1 MAENTDSLTGGWVGS
16 VRLPAFEGPLDLLLF
31 LVRKSELDICDIPIA
46 LLADQYMAVIASAKE
61 RKLDVAGE
69 FLVMAATLM
78 RIKSRLLLPPE
89 ARSAPEEDSPGED
102 PRWELAR
109 MLLEY
114 NRYKQAGEAL
124 GDLAER
130 AGERLAR
137 TFPEEP
143 EDPERVEAFGRFE
156 IWGAYNL
163 VMRRLSSRL
172 REGRIEPETLS
183 VAGRMEELRA
193 MLRPGKILLFCELF
207 PGEGPVAP
215 VLVAVSFLA
224 ILELTR
230 LGVVTLEQDEG
241 FGDIAILPSASEPRP
256 APRFA
261 PGPDSPLK

>member
-1 MAENTDSLTGGWVGS
+1 MNAPDTLGSGQAES
-16 VRLPAFEGPLDLLLF
+16 VRLPAFEGPLDLLLY
-31 LVRKSELDICDIPIA
+31 LVRRSELDICDIPIA
-46 LLADQYMAVIASAKE
+46 AIADQYLDIISRAKE
-61 RKLDVAGE
+61 RRLDVAGE

-78 RIKSRLLLPPE
+78 RIKSRVLLPPE
-89 ARSAPEEDSPGED
+89 VRRDADAADGED

-114 NRYKQAGEAL
+114 NRYKEAGEAL

-143 EDPERVEAFGRFE
+143 ESPERVEAFGRFE

-193 MLRPGKILLFCELF
+193 KLSPGKILLFCELF
-207 PGEGPVAP
+207 PGEGPVSP

-224 ILELTR
+224 LLELTR
-230 LGVVTLEQDEG
+230 LGAVKLEQDDA
-241 FGDIAILPSASEPRP
+241 FGDIAILPVASSSEGGRT
-256 APRFA
+256 
-261 PGPDSPLK
+261 

>member
-1 MAENTDSLTGGWVGS
+1 MTDHPDSLAGGWMGS

-31 LVRKSELDICDIPIA
+31 LVRRSELDICDIPIS
-46 LLADQYMAVIASAKE
+46 LLADQYMEVIASARE
-61 RKLDVAGE
+61 RQLDVAGE

-89 ARSAPEEDSPGED
+89 ARGAEEEEASGED

-114 NRYKQAGEAL
+114 NRYKEAGGAL

-137 TFPEEP
+137 VFPDEPEESA
-143 EDPERVEAFGRFE
+143 RLEAFGRFE

-193 MLRPGKILLFCELF
+193 LLVPGRILLFTELF
-207 PGEGPVAP
+207 PGEGPVPP

-224 ILELTR
+224 LLELTR
-230 LGVVTLEQDEG
+230 LGVVKLEQDEG
-241 FGDIAILPSASEPRP
+241 FGDIAILPSA
-256 APRFA
+256 A
-261 PGPDSPLK
+261 